1 MTLNTKS
8 FCHGFLDIE
17 IIGRYYYLWLTLST
31 QHALTQY
38 SKQSKKVI
46 ELLKLFLRE
55 CQAICFDHIPALTR
69 LICPSLLTHID
80 ALPALVISMEASIF
94 HTFLD
99 VCSPLEYAQVIMGYN
114 FRESLPSPRS
124 ERLPIAP

>member
-17 IIGRYYYLWLTLST
+17 IIGRYYFLWLTLST

-38 SKQSKKVI
+38 SKQSKKVT

-80 ALPALVISMEASIF
+80 ALPALAISMEANLYFSHILGCVLSIG
-94 HTFLD
+94 
-99 VCSPLEYAQVIMGYN
+99 VCSSYHGL
-114 FRESLPSPRS
+114 
-124 ERLPIAP
+124 